1 MNFDEYMTNGRC
13 AAWLENRTR
22 ETWFDKVRWCH
33 ASPSLFL
40 QSIGRKMLIALVF
53 ESVCGLKMH
62 IYTFLFKEIWLGLGK
77 I

>member
-33 ASPSLFL
+33 ASPSFFL
-40 QSIGRKMLIALVF
+40 TVNRKEDAHRACSRIRVWAKNAHIHVF
-53 ESVCGLKMH
+53 V
-62 IYTFLFKEIWLGLGK
+62 
-77 I
+77 